1 VGKLPI
7 FLQGSKVEGLP
18 WAKLFSR
25 RLAWP
30 GAKKLFI
37 KTHFDTARDYIYN
50 CLFSQDDEKLKT
62 VTKVDRKSFT
72 IEKRTVLSTLRR
84 YSHTN
89 LKMRAVF

>member
-25 RLAWP
+25 RLAWS

-37 KTHFDTARDYIYN
+37 KTHSHAARDYIYLQ
-50 CLFSQDDEKLKT
+50 LF
-62 VTKVDRKSFT
+62 
-72 IEKRTVLSTLRR
+72 I
-84 YSHTN
+84 
-89 LKMRAVF
+89 

>member
-37 KTHFDTARDYIYN
+37 KTHFDTARDDIYN

-62 VTKVDRKSFT
+62 VTKG
-72 IEKRTVLSTLRR
+72 
-84 YSHTN
+84 
-89 LKMRAVF
+89 

>member
-37 KTHFDTARDYIYN
+37 KTHSTQRATIFTIVYLARTTK
-50 CLFSQDDEKLKT
+50 KLKT
-62 VTKVDRKSFT
+62 VTKGCLEVFYYRET
-72 IEKRTVLSTLRR
+72 Y
-84 YSHTN
+84 YS
-89 LKMRAVF
+89 